1 MDSDKISNDNGN
13 HTRRGTHPN
22 RRTMSAPPP
31 TLSIIS
37 DPVSLAKVQ
46 VLVVPVH
53 LSTGHLSEAT
63 YGHWSD
69 LIKRHTTL
77 RGDEIRRPY
86 SRQGHQRG
94 GSEGGDPKLRF
105 FPPPSGTSVSKTTS
119 NQHVHLAFPSH
130 PPAKH
135 LYPLSLLRLAGF
147 PLVVIGVA
155 VDPGNEKVQGY
166 SLEEETEAEAEATT
180 PLAST
185 FDKAQA
191 RPPTASQ
198 AFDETIKSLFP
209 SSSPFPLVKQ
219 MVLVPEEIPS
229 TRSARSS
236 PTKADPRA
244 AARAALERGQGLGP
258 DIVRV
263 PSEGSESWIGKLLG
277 EVIGDVLS
285 ELGET
290 VCCVLCSLSIS
301 AK

>member
-1 MDSDKISNDNGN
+1 
-13 HTRRGTHPN
+13 
-22 RRTMSAPPP
+22 MSAPPS

-37 DPVSLAKVQ
+37 DPVSLAKIQ
-46 VLVVPVH
+46 VLIVPVH
-53 LSTGHLSEAT
+53 LSTGHLSEAI

-77 RGDEIRRPY
+77 RGDEIPRPY

-94 GSEGGDPKLRF
+94 GGDGDPKLRF

-119 NQHVHLAFPSH
+119 NQHIHLAYPSH
-130 PPAKH
+130 PPARH

-155 VDPGNEKVQGY
+155 VDPGKEAAQGY
-166 SLEEETEAEAEATT
+166 SLDEETEELATT

-185 FDKAQA
+185 FDQA
-191 RPPTASQ
+191 HLKPPTPSS
-198 AFDETIKSLFP
+198 AFESAIKTLFP
-209 SSSPFPLVKQ
+209 TSSPFPLVKR
-219 MVLVPEEIPS
+219 MILVPEEIPS
-229 TRSARSS
+229 VKSARSS

-244 AARAALERGQGLGP
+244 AARAALECGSGSLGP

-263 PSEGSESWIGKLLG
+263 PSEGSESWVGRLLG

-290 VCCVLCSLSIS
+290 VCPKTPFDLC
-301 AK
+301 

>member
-1 MDSDKISNDNGN
+1 
-13 HTRRGTHPN
+13 
-22 RRTMSAPPP
+22 MSAPPP
-31 TLSIIS
+31 FLSLIS
-37 DPVSLAKVQ
+37 DPVSLAKIQ

-53 LSTGHLSEAT
+53 LSTGHLSEAI

-86 SRQGHQRG
+86 SYPRQGHQRG
-94 GSEGGDPKLRF
+94 GVDADPKLRF

-130 PPAKH
+130 PPARH

-155 VDPGNEKVQGY
+155 VDPGNEKIQGY
-166 SLEEETEAEAEATT
+166 SLDEEAEAEATT

-185 FDKAQA
+185 FDQA
-191 RPPTASQ
+191 KPRTTRQ
-198 AFDETIKSLFP
+198 AFEETIKTLFP
-209 SSSPFPLVKQ
+209 ASSPFPLVKR
-219 MVLVPEEIPS
+219 MLLVPEDIPS
-229 TRSARSS
+229 VRSARSS

-244 AARAALERGQGLGP
+244 AARAALENGQGSLGP
-258 DIVRV
+258 EIVRA
-263 PSEGSESWIGKLLG
+263 PSEGSESWMGRLLG
-277 EVIGDVLS
+277 EIVGDVLS

-290 VCCVLCSLSIS
+290 VRPPFLDAMLMYRLRR
-301 AK
+301 